1 MDASNIIYEH
11 KKYVKLRFMPSIC
24 LASKLKDNF
33 DRNEKW
39 TSGDN
44 EVRALLKL
52 LLFTG
57 WNVLWLQVYL
67 TGCRHIL

>member
-11 KKYVKLRFMPSIC
+11 KKYVKLRFMPSVY

-33 DRNEKW
+33 DRNGKW
-39 TSGDN
+39 TSGDSSN
-44 EVRALLKL
+44 EVGAPPKL

-57 WNVLWLQVYL
+57 RKILWLQVYM
-67 TGCRHIL
+67 TGC